1 MQAFE
6 GLIAKDHH
14 QDQDQGLELEHKAK
28 AKTKDL
34 RYHGQGPGQ
43 GRGYALKDQGQ
54 ELTSLRGTTQK
65 LCTVASMSN

>member
-6 GLIAKDHH
+6 GLKAKDHH
-14 QDQDQGLELEHKAK
+14 QDQDQGLEHKAK

-65 LCTVASMSN
+65 LCIVASRSS